1 MNFDFR
7 YMLSIIPQILSYLPV
22 TLLISFLSILLATVS
37 GIIFALLLR
46 FKNHSGVLK
55 LLPAFAHLYISFFRG
70 TPVLVQLLII
80 YFGLPQLFPALNSMS
95 ALNAVVLGLSL
106 NTSAYLAE
114 IFRAAI
120 DSVDKGQLE
129 ASLASGLTVFQASW
143 RIVFPQACRNA
154 IPATGNVYIGLI
166 KNSSL
171 AFTLGVTELLAAG
184 KLAATESLKY
194 FEAYFA
200 VGLIYWAMTIIL
212 SELQRRLER
221 FVNKPYLH

>member
-1 MNFDFR
+1 
-7 YMLSIIPQILSYLPV
+7 LS
-22 TLLISFLSILLATVS
+22 ATAL

-46 FKNHSGVLK
+46 AGKI
-55 LLPAFAHLYISFFRG
+55 PAGFAHLYISFFRG

-80 YFGLPQLFPALNSMS
+80 YFGLPQIFPAINSMS
-95 ALNAVVLGLSL
+95 ALNAVILGLSL

-129 ASLASGLTVFQASW
+129 ASLASGLSMFKASS
-143 RIVFPQACRNA
+143 RILFPQACRNA

-171 AFTLGVTELLAAG
+171 AFTLGVSELLAAG
-184 KLAATESLKY
+184 KMVAPESLKF

-200 VGLIYWAMTIIL
+200 VALVYWALTIIF
-212 SELQRRLER
+212 SECQRRLEKHLS
-221 FVNKPYLH
+221 KPYVQ

>member
-1 MNFDFR
+1 MNFDVK
-7 YMLSIIPQILSYLPV
+7 YMLSIIPHILSYLPV
-22 TLLISFLSILLATVS
+22 TLLISLLSILLATAL

-46 FKNHSGVLK
+46 AGKG
-55 LLPAFAHLYISFFRG
+55 AAGFAHLYISFFRG

-80 YFGLPQLFPALNSMS
+80 YFGLPQIFPALNSMS
-95 ALNAVVLGLSL
+95 AMNAVILGLSL

-120 DSVDKGQLE
+120 DSVDSGQLE
-129 ASLASGLTVFQASW
+129 ASLASGLSLFQASW
-143 RIVFPQACRNA
+143 RILLPQACRNA

-171 AFTLGVTELLAAG
+171 AFTLGVSELLAAG

-200 VGLIYWAMTIIL
+200 VGLIYWGLTIIL
-212 SELQRRLER
+212 SELQRRLEKQI
-221 FVNKPYLH
+221 NKPYVN

>member
-1 MNFDFR
+1 
-7 YMLSIIPQILSYLPV
+7 LSSTAL
-22 TLLISFLSILLATVS
+22 

-46 FKNHSGVLK
+46 AGKI
-55 LLPAFAHLYISFFRG
+55 PAGFAHLYISFFRG

-80 YFGLPQLFPALNSMS
+80 YFGLPQIFPAINSMS
-95 ALNAVVLGLSL
+95 ALNAVILGLSL

-129 ASLASGLTVFQASW
+129 ASLASGLSMFKASS
-143 RIVFPQACRNA
+143 RILFPQACRNA

-171 AFTLGVTELLAAG
+171 AFTLGVSELLAAG
-184 KLAATESLKY
+184 KMVAPESLKF

-200 VGLIYWAMTIIL
+200 VALVYWALTIIF
-212 SELQRRLER
+212 SECQRRLEKHLS
-221 FVNKPYLH
+221 KPYVQ

>member
-1 MNFDFR
+1 
-7 YMLSIIPQILSYLPV
+7 LS
-22 TLLISFLSILLATVS
+22 ATAL

-46 FKNHSGVLK
+46 AGKI
-55 LLPAFAHLYISFFRG
+55 PAGFAHLYISFFRG

-80 YFGLPQLFPALNSMS
+80 YFGLPQIFPAINSMS
-95 ALNAVVLGLSL
+95 ALNAVILGLSL

-120 DSVDKGQLE
+120 DSVHKGQLE
-129 ASLASGLTVFQASW
+129 ASLASGLSMFKASS
-143 RIVFPQACRNA
+143 RILFPQACRNA

-171 AFTLGVTELLAAG
+171 AFTLGVSELLAAG
-184 KLAATESLKY
+184 KMVATESLKF

-200 VGLIYWAMTIIL
+200 VALVYWALTIIF
-212 SELQRRLER
+212 SECQRRLEKHLS
-221 FVNKPYLH
+221 KPYVQ

>member
-1 MNFDFR
+1 M
-7 YMLSIIPQILSYLPV
+7 S
-22 TLLISFLSILLATVS
+22 ATAL

-46 FKNHSGVLK
+46 AGKI
-55 LLPAFAHLYISFFRG
+55 PAGFAHLYISFFRG

-80 YFGLPQLFPALNSMS
+80 YFGLPQIFPAINSMS
-95 ALNAVVLGLSL
+95 ALNAVILGLSL

-129 ASLASGLTVFQASW
+129 ASLASGLSMFKASS
-143 RIVFPQACRNA
+143 RILFPQACRNA

-171 AFTLGVTELLAAG
+171 AFTLGVSELLAAG
-184 KLAATESLKY
+184 KMVAPESLKF

-200 VGLIYWAMTIIL
+200 VALVYWALTIIF
-212 SELQRRLER
+212 SECQRRLEKHLS
-221 FVNKPYLH
+221 KPYVQ

>member
-1 MNFDFR
+1 
-7 YMLSIIPQILSYLPV
+7 MLSIIPHILSYLPV
-22 TLLISFLSILLATVS
+22 TLLISLLSILLATAL

-46 FKNHSGVLK
+46 AGKG
-55 LLPAFAHLYISFFRG
+55 AAGFAHLYISFFRG

-80 YFGLPQLFPALNSMS
+80 YFGLPQIFPALNSMS
-95 ALNAVVLGLSL
+95 AMNAVILGLSL

-129 ASLASGLTVFQASW
+129 ASLASGLSLFQASW
-143 RIVFPQACRNA
+143 RILLPQACRNA

-171 AFTLGVTELLAAG
+171 AFTLGVSELLAAG

-200 VGLIYWAMTIIL
+200 VGLIYWGLTIIL
-212 SELQRRLER
+212 SELQRRLEKQI
-221 FVNKPYLH
+221 NKPYVN

>member
-1 MNFDFR
+1 MNFDVK
-7 YMLSIIPQILSYLPV
+7 YMLSIIPHILSYLPV
-22 TLLISFLSILLATVS
+22 TLLISLLSILLATAL

-46 FKNHSGVLK
+46 AGKG
-55 LLPAFAHLYISFFRG
+55 AAGFAHLYISFFRG

-80 YFGLPQLFPALNSMS
+80 YFGLPQIFPALNSMS
-95 ALNAVVLGLSL
+95 AMNAVILGLSL

-129 ASLASGLTVFQASW
+129 ASLASGLSLFQASW
-143 RIVFPQACRNA
+143 RILLPQACRNA

-171 AFTLGVTELLAAG
+171 AFTLGVSELLAAG

-200 VGLIYWAMTIIL
+200 VGLIYWGLTIIL
-212 SELQRRLER
+212 SELQRRLEKQI
-221 FVNKPYLH
+221 NKPYVN

>member
-1 MNFDFR
+1 MDWHINQKLIPRYFR
-7 YMLSIIPQILSYLPV
+7 
-22 TLLISFLSILLATVS
+22 TLLIPFLSILSATPL

-46 FKNHSGVLK
+46 AGKI
-55 LLPAFAHLYISFFRG
+55 PAGFAHLYISFFRG

-80 YFGLPQLFPALNSMS
+80 YFGLPQIFPAINSMS
-95 ALNAVVLGLSL
+95 ALNAVILGLSL

-129 ASLASGLTVFQASW
+129 ASLASGLSMFKASS
-143 RIVFPQACRNA
+143 RILFPQACRNA

-171 AFTLGVTELLAAG
+171 AFTLGVSELLAAG
-184 KLAATESLKY
+184 KMVATESLKF

-200 VGLIYWAMTIIL
+200 VALVYWALTIIF
-212 SELQRRLER
+212 SECQRRLEKHLS
-221 FVNKPYLH
+221 KPYVQ

>member
-1 MNFDFR
+1 MNFDFA
-7 YMLSIIPQILSYLPV
+7 YMLSIIPQILSYLPI
-22 TLLISFLSILLATVS
+22 TLLISVLSILLATVL
-37 GIIFALLLR
+37 GIVFALLLR
-46 FKNHSGVLK
+46 AGKI
-55 LLPAFAHLYISFFRG
+55 PAAFAHLYISFFRG

-80 YFGLPQLFPALNSMS
+80 YFGLPQIFPALNSMS
-95 ALNAVVLGLSL
+95 AINAVILGLSL

-129 ASLASGLTVFQASW
+129 ASLASGLNLFQASW
-143 RIVFPQACRNA
+143 RILFPQACRNA

-171 AFTLGVTELLAAG
+171 AFTLGVSELLAAG

-200 VGLIYWAMTIIL
+200 VGLIYWALTIIL
-212 SELQRRLER
+212 SELQRRLEKAI
-221 FVNKPYLH
+221 NKPYIN

>member
-1 MNFDFR
+1 MNFDFA
-7 YMLSIIPQILSYLPV
+7 YMLSIIPQILSYLPI
-22 TLLISFLSILLATVS
+22 TLLISVLSILLATVL
-37 GIIFALLLR
+37 GIVFALLLR
-46 FKNHSGVLK
+46 AGKI
-55 LLPAFAHLYISFFRG
+55 PAAFAHLYISFFRG

-80 YFGLPQLFPALNSMS
+80 YFGLPQIFPALNSMS
-95 ALNAVVLGLSL
+95 AINAVILGLSL

-129 ASLASGLTVFQASW
+129 ASLASGLNLFQASW
-143 RIVFPQACRNA
+143 RILFPQACRNA

-171 AFTLGVTELLAAG
+171 AFTLGVSELLAAG

-200 VGLIYWAMTIIL
+200 VGLIYWALTIIL
-212 SELQRRLER
+212 SELQRRLEKTI
-221 FVNKPYLH
+221 NKPYVN

>member
-1 MNFDFR
+1 MNFDVS
-7 YMLSIIPQILSYLPV
+7 YMLSVIPQILGYLPI
-22 TLLISFLSILLATVS
+22 TLLISLLSILLATVL
-37 GIIFALLLR
+37 GLIFALLLR
-46 FKNHSGVLK
+46 IENRGFGRIVVG
-55 LLPAFAHLYISFFRG
+55 FAHLYISFFRG

-95 ALNAVVLGLSL
+95 AINAVILGLSL

-129 ASLASGLTVFQASW
+129 ASLASGLTLSQASR
-143 RIVFPQACRNA
+143 RILFPQACRNA

-171 AFTLGVTELLAAG
+171 AFTLGVSELLAAG

-200 VGLIYWAMTIIL
+200 VGLIYWALTIVL
-212 SELQRRLER
+212 SELQRRLEKS
-221 FVNKPYLH
+221 FNKPYVH

>member
-1 MNFDFR
+1 MNFDVA
-7 YMLSIIPQILSYLPV
+7 YMLSVIPQILGYLPI
-22 TLLISFLSILLATVS
+22 TLIISLFSILLATVL

-46 FKNHSGVLK
+46 SGK
-55 LLPAFAHLYISFFRG
+55 IGKAFAHLYISFFRG

-95 ALNAVVLGLSL
+95 AINAVILGLSL

-129 ASLASGLTVFQASW
+129 ASLASGLTLFQASR
-143 RIVFPQACRNA
+143 RILFPQACRNA

-171 AFTLGVTELLAAG
+171 AFTLGVSELLAAG

-200 VGLIYWAMTIIL
+200 VGLIYWALTIIL
-212 SELQRRLER
+212 SELQRRLEK
-221 FVNKPYLH
+221 FINKPYVH